1 MMPYEVF
8 VPESATGGFVTVG
21 NFDGVHRG
29 HQSMLAVVR
38 QHADERSLP
47 TVVVTFDPHP
57 INVLKPEVNLPRL
70 SSVHQRIRLLQRY
83 GADEVVV
90 LPVTAGLLNMPPE
103 QFFCA
108 IVRDQLHAVGMFEGP
123 DFHFGRDRAGNTEV
137 LRGLCNENGI
147 ELTVI
152 SPILTDQDMI
162 SSTMI
167 RRLLSKGQLADAVE
181 LLGHPYSLS
190 GNVVK
195 GAGRGQDLGFP
206 TANVA
211 GVEVM
216 LPADGVYA
224 GVTKIAGAS
233 YRVAVSIG
241 PNPTFSDQSH
251 KVECYVL
258 DFSGNLYEEA
268 FTVDLL
274 AEIRSLHPFK
284 DAETLKTQIA
294 ADVTRCRNIV
304 ALQ

>member
-1 MMPYEVF
+1 MPSEVF
-8 VPESATGGFVTVG
+8 VPESATGGIVTVG

-29 HQSMLAVVR
+29 HQSMLSVVR
-38 QHADERSLP
+38 QYADKRSLP

-57 INVLKPEVNLPRL
+57 INVLKPEVDLPRL
-70 SSVHQRIRLLQRY
+70 SSVHQRKKLLQRY

-90 LPVTAGLLNMPPE
+90 LPVTADLLNMTPE

-108 IVRDQLHAVGMFEGP
+108 IVRDQLHAVGMVEGP
-123 DFHFGRDRAGNTEV
+123 DFHFGRDRAGDTEV
-137 LRGLCNENGI
+137 LRKLCNENDV

-152 SPILTDQDMI
+152 SPVLTDKHMI
-162 SSTMI
+162 SSTII
-167 RRLLSKGQLADAVE
+167 RRLLSEGKLTDAVE

-190 GNVVK
+190 GNVAK
-195 GAGRGQDLGFP
+195 GAGRGQGLGFP

-211 GVEVM
+211 EIDVM

-224 GVTKIAGAS
+224 GVTAIAGTS

-251 KVECYVL
+251 KVECHVL
-258 DFSGNLYEEA
+258 DFSGNLYEEL

-284 DAETLKTQIA
+284 DAETLRTQIT
-294 ADVTRCRNIV
+294 ADIGRCREIV
-304 ALQ
+304 AL